1 MSAPVSF
8 SRWLCGY
15 SRSGVVLATGPR
27 RPEAHVVA
35 RLDDY
40 RPVLA
45 LLLGRLRDEPE
56 LHPEPLHPERDDLD
70 LAELDRPQRLQQRG
84 LAGAGRVLVQLR
96 PRAQVLDLG
105 VQPPAALVEQVQ
117 GQELPPRVAADG

>member
-45 LLLGRLRDEPE
+45 RLLGRLRDEPE

-70 LAELDRPQRLQQRG
+70 LAELDRPQRLQHRG
-84 LAGAGRVLVQLR
+84 LAGAGPGPVPPP
-96 PRAQVLDLG
+96 PRAPGPDPG
-105 VQPPAALVEQVQ
+105 
-117 GQELPPRVAADG
+117 